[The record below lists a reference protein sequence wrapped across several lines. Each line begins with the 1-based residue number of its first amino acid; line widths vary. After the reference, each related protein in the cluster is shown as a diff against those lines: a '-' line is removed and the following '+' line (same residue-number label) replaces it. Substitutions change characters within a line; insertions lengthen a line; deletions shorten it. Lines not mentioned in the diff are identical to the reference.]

1 MSTRIVLQGR
11 NYWRDADAIAQDRAV
26 VKQATA
32 FPRDRQGQPVSP
44 APIARPRVPAFRAG
58 IPWTDPAEQVTYR
71 VVAHV
76 DPLGGWVSSA
86 FLQERWLVGHREILQ
101 LARAGLVDAVMAQAS
116 QVRWF
121 RIRDEAEILRSDPV
135 LRCTL
140 KRQRAVQGGGHDGR
154 AQAQAAGAR
163 RARRKDGR
171 WV

>member
-1 MSTRIVLQGR
+1 MTARMVLRGR
-11 NYWRDADAIAQDRAV
+11 VWWQDNEARAAAKLAA
-26 VKQATA
+26 KQATA
-32 FPRDRQGQPVSP
+32 IPLDRQGQLVPP
-44 APIARPRVPAFRAG
+44 APIAAPRIPAFRAG

-71 VVAHV
+71 VVVHV

-101 LARAGLVDAVMAQAS
+101 LARARLIDAVMAQAS

-121 RIRDEAEILRSDPV
+121 RIRDEAEVLRSDPV
-135 LRCTL
+135 LRCVL
-140 KRQRAVQGGGHDGR
+140 KRRRAVQGQGNDGR

-163 RARRKDGR
+163 RPRRKDGR